1 MKKKII
7 KKKKT
12 KEKLIVVIILASGA
26 SQRFGSV
33 KYLYPIN
40 NIPLI
45 YWSLKPYIELY
56 QKYKVLLIIV
66 AGPHYDAIFELL
78 NDKIEP
84 FSSKKIKIIEES
96 SIKTNWQ
103 NINQFIYPKKYNKNS
118 IRHKTIKFKDPVSF
132 RNIEFIKNN
141 NFIDNIKILICK
153 NENYEK
159 GMFSS
164 YKKGFNVIL
173 HLFNNINQL
182 KKNIKSVIISLAD
195 MPLIS
200 NDIVIKLTN
209 RFKSHF
215 IDYSI
220 PFFVQNKIKKGHPIA
235 LKLSFAMK
243 ILKLDDNITLR
254 EALKKGKMKFIKTDD
269 IGVLIDIDEKDDL
282 ENLLKLKINNFNA
295 GEEYGEKRK

>member
-1 MKKKII
+1 MKKKLI

-12 KEKLIVVIILASGA
+12 KEKLNVVIILASGA

-56 QKYKVLLIIV
+56 QKYKFLLIIV

-84 FSSKKIKIIEES
+84 FSCKKIKIIEEN
-96 SIKTNWQ
+96 SIKINWQ
-103 NINQFIYPKKYNKNS
+103 NINQFIYKKKYNKNS
-118 IRHKTIKFKDPVSF
+118 SRQKTIELKNPVSF
-132 RNIEFIKNN
+132 VNNDFIKNN
-141 NFIDNIKILICK
+141 NFDDNIKILICK

-164 YKKGFNVIL
+164 YKKGFGVIL
-173 HLFNNINQL
+173 NLFNNINQL
-182 KKNIKSVIISLAD
+182 KKSIKSVIISLAD

-200 NDIVIKLTN
+200 KDIVLKLSN
-209 RFKSHF
+209 RVNSHF

-220 PFFVQNKIKKGHPIA
+220 PFFIQNKIKKGHPIA
-235 LKLSFAMK
+235 LKLSFALK
-243 ILKLDDNITLR
+243 ILKFDDNIILR
-254 EALKKGKMKFIKTDD
+254 EALKKGKMKLIKTDD

-282 ENLLKLKINNFNA
+282 ENLLKLKIYNFNA
-295 GEEYGEKRK
+295 GVDYGEKRK